1 MMTMACTSSAIDQ
14 LSAPLSRSLKEE
26 GRRGG
31 GEEGRV
37 CVCAFEGEGGTKE
50 VVLLC

>member
-31 GEEGRV
+31 CV
-37 CVCAFEGEGGTKE
+37 CVCAFEGEGGSKE